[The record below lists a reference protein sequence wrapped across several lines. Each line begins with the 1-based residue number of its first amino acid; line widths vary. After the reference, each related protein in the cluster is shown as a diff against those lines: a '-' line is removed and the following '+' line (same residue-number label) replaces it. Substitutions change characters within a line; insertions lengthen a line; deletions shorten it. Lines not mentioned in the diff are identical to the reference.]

1 MENLKMRRVLFIAS
15 LFFLMPLC
23 AKGQEAPS
31 AEVFGGYS
39 FLHTEAGGDLHGWN
53 ASVAANLNKWFG
65 LVADVSGHYDSSSSS
80 VLVTIPGVPTIPP
93 LPGFPPFTFRSST
106 DTNIHTILVGPRF
119 SYRKKEKITPFGHA
133 LFGVSRTHI
142 ESRFSLRDSFEDS
155 FTVSDTTF
163 AMAIGAGLDM
173 KLSNSLALR
182 VIQADYLY
190 KRVGRDERNN
200 LRAGVG
206 IVFRFGDK

>member
-1 MENLKMRRVLFIAS
+1 LE
-15 LFFLMPLC
+15 C
-23 AKGQEAPS
+23 
-31 AEVFGGYS
+31 FGGRES
-39 FLHTEAGGDLHGWN
+39 EQVVRTGRGRQRPLRFKLIKCISDHPRRSDN
-53 ASVAANLNKWFG
+53 
-65 LVADVSGHYDSSSSS
+65 
-80 VLVTIPGVPTIPP
+80 PP

-142 ESRFSLRDSFEDS
+142 ESQFSLRDSFEDS

-163 AMAIGAGLDM
+163 AMAIGAGLDV